1 MSDRQSGQK
10 PIITIRMPADV
21 VAAADAAAAKLGLS
35 RTKFFNRVTVEWLSS
50 RNSAMPLNPAAMKN
64 PSQR

>member
-21 VAAADAAAAKLGLS
+21 VAAADAEAAKLGLS
-35 RTKFFNRVTVEWLSS
+35 RTKFFNRVAVEWLSS
-50 RNSAMPLNPAAMKN
+50 RSGAIPLNSAAAKN
-64 PSQR
+64 LSQR